1 MNYEEL
7 YTLAAQVEERLQPI
21 FRGFERTAEKN
32 TKRVLDAFRAHRVS
46 DIIVAIAGRTGEQ
59 IVGNAVLCEG
69 GEHLFG
75 IPVTDRLNTGKIRT
89 DFTFGF
95 SAERT
100 DFLGNF

>member
-46 DIIVAIAGRTGEQ
+46 EPCFAGTWAGAARCAIPTTARW
-59 IVGNAVLCEG
+59 
-69 GEHLFG
+69 
-75 IPVTDRLNTGKIRT
+75 R
-89 DFTFGF
+89 
-95 SAERT
+95 
-100 DFLGNF
+100 